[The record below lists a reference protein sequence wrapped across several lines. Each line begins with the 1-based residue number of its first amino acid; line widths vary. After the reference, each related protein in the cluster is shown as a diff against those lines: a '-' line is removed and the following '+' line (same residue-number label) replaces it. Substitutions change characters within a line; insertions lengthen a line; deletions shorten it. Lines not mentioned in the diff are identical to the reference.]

1 MSSQVEGI
9 GRFADV
15 NFPAY
20 QNTNKL
26 SVLENHKDKRQ
37 SIDNYSITDENRHN
51 IR

>member
-1 MSSQVEGI
+1 MQP
-9 GRFADV
+9 
-15 NFPAY
+15 FPAY

-37 SIDNYSITDENRHN
+37 SIDDYSITDENRHN